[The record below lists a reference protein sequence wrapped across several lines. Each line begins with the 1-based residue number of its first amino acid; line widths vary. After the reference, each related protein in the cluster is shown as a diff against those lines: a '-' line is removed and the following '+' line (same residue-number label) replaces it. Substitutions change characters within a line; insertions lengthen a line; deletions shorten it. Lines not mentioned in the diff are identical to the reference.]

1 MCLSVVNLWGLIV
14 NLLALNELSLLK
26 TALSVEYSNYLTL
39 TAESSVTHIQVR
51 RVLNIYAA
59 YCYLV
64 KQGNYSALEILNDSS
79 SLNSHF
85 QSLIGFLYD
94 NDDLTI
100 SKRYVLSNELKKLF
114 RYIAQEKHLTL
125 NEVKLSNRKIT
136 EDASSCLAQF
146 QKLNMDKTKA
156 DYLDGWQVISK
167 EGKEHEAY
175 LDVLYVH
182 FGEAFT
188 NKVYI
193 ALKNYA
199 FTHKS
204 SSLSQALCN
213 LRKLFSGF
221 STVYNDR
228 DGLAIEAL
236 LSRNHVQLFFHK
248 VFKVLFVR
256 SQAAQHCPKSFHTQW
271 RNIVNHYTECYISTG
286 VFAEPHK
293 PFIVPDWKDPK
304 DAAPIFSIGGNAT
317 QPENLRWFANIPL
330 RVKDEEA
337 VSIIQQRVN
346 RDMAHIKHVC
356 LLKFEEL
363 LERED
368 RNKAFQSTGLV
379 KPLSGTLGN
388 TQYNN
393 FVGAGKLDNT
403 VATFYAHGIGAKDT
417 NYPSF
422 LGFVGNVSQLNTELN
437 LPTKSTLNVL
447 LTLLV
452 LEHPLITPSWLS
464 KWDLFDVNGNMVGY
478 KQVGNQHIAVSYK
491 WRKGAT
497 NAQQEV
503 VLNELSKSIV
513 ELLIQHTHMAREYL
527 KQKGGGKWRK
537 MILTATSNKAMH
549 PSDLNGTLHSAN
561 HFYDWLQDKSLF
573 DKSSDITLKD
583 TKAISNIHSLRSI
596 RRHRGFQI
604 YLETRSMD
612 AVAEALGH
620 EKKDAKLLTS
630 YLPKPLMNFFNA
642 RWIRQFQNA
651 ILLEAMKNSV
661 YRLDAVNMSA
671 QYIEEFL
678 SNHGISN
685 IPEHFDH
692 GFFQQTTT
700 DNENSESLAFDQ
712 LTYTISTSLLQLL
725 MAIRFVVESSD
736 DGESFL
742 DIVAHWYQSA
752 VFVLDTLSLGKHSAD
767 DDLMGMLDIATN
779 NKLDTESIK
788 GALLC

>member
-1 MCLSVVNLWGLIV
+1 MNVKT
-14 NLLALNELSLLK
+14 LNELSLLK
-26 TALSVEYSNYLTL
+26 AALSVEYSNYLAL
-39 TAESSVTHIQVR
+39 TAESSLSPNFIQPT
-51 RVLNIYAA
+51 LNLYAA

-79 SLNSHF
+79 SLNAHF
-85 QSLIGFLYD
+85 QSLIGFVYNYD
-94 NDDLTI
+94 DITI
-100 SKRYVLSNELKKLF
+100 KHRYKTCNRLKNF
-114 RYIAQEKHLTL
+114 FCYIAQDKHLTL
-125 NEVKLSNRKIT
+125 DEVKLSGLKIT
-136 EDASSCLAQF
+136 EDVSTCLAQF
-146 QKLNMDKTKA
+146 RELNIDKSKS
-156 DYLDGWQVISK
+156 DYLDGWRVLSK
-167 EGKEHEAY
+167 EGKEHEVH
-175 LDVLYVH
+175 LDTLYVN

-188 NKVYI
+188 NKVHL

-199 FTHKS
+199 FTQKS
-204 SSLSQALCN
+204 SSLTQALGE
-213 LRKLFSGF
+213 LKKLFVGI
-221 STVYNDR
+221 STVYTDQ
-228 DGLAIEAL
+228 DGLTIEAL

-248 VFKVLFVR
+248 LFKVLFVR
-256 SQAAQHCPKSFHTQW
+256 SQAAHNCPKVFHAKW
-271 RNIVNHYTECYISTG
+271 RDTINYYTECFINTG

-293 PFIVPDWKDPK
+293 PFIVPVWKDPK
-304 DAAPIFSIGGNAT
+304 DAAPTFSIGGNAT

-330 RVKDEEA
+330 KIKDEEA
-337 VSIIQQRVN
+337 VSIIQQRVD
-346 RDMAHIKHVC
+346 RDMAHVRHVC

-379 KPLSGTLGN
+379 KPLSGTAG
-388 TQYNN
+388 YEKYKN
-393 FVGAGKLDNT
+393 FVGEDKLDNT
-403 VATFYAHGIGAKDT
+403 VATFYAHGIAAKDT
-417 NYPSF
+417 GYLSF
-422 LGFVGNVSQLNTELN
+422 LGFHGNASQLNTELN

-452 LEHPLITPSWLS
+452 MEHPLITPSWLA

-478 KQVGNQHIAVSYK
+478 KQVGNQHIAVSHK
-491 WRKGAT
+491 SRKGST

-503 VLNELSKSIV
+503 VLNEFSKSIV
-513 ELLIQHTHMAREYL
+513 EFLIQHTRMSREYL
-527 KQKGGGKWRK
+527 KQKGNVNWRK
-537 MILTATSNKAMH
+537 MILTSTTTRVLCPSN
-549 PSDLNGTLHSAN
+549 LNETLHSAN
-561 HFYDWLQDKSLF
+561 DFYDWLQDKSLF

-583 TKAISNIHSLRSI
+583 VQAISDIHSLRSI

-620 EKKDAKLLTS
+620 AKKDANLLTS
-630 YLPKPLMNFFNA
+630 YLPKPLMDFFNA

-651 ILLEAMKNSV
+651 ILLEAMKDSV
-661 YRLDAVNMSA
+661 HRLDAVNMSA
-671 QYIEEFL
+671 QDIEEFL

-692 GFFQQTTT
+692 GFTQQTTT
-700 DNENSESLAFDQ
+700 DSEVSESLGFDQ

-736 DGESFL
+736 DDESFL

-752 VFVLDTLSLGKHSAD
+752 VFVLDTLSSSKHSD
-767 DDLMGMLDIATN
+767 DDLMGMLDTASK
-779 NKLDTESIK
+779 NKLDPDSIK

>member
-1 MCLSVVNLWGLIV
+1 MNVKT
-14 NLLALNELSLLK
+14 LNELSLLK
-26 TALSVEYSNYLTL
+26 TALSVEYSNYLAL
-39 TAESSVTHIQVR
+39 AAESSVTPTSIQPT
-51 RVLNIYAA
+51 LNLYAA

-79 SLNSHF
+79 SLNAHF
-85 QSLIGFLYD
+85 QSLIGFVYNYD
-94 NDDLTI
+94 DTTI
-100 SKRYVLSNELKKLF
+100 KHRYKIGNQLKNLF
-114 RYIAQEKHLTL
+114 CYIAQDKHLTL
-125 NEVKLSNRKIT
+125 DEVKLSSLKIT
-136 EDASSCLAQF
+136 EDVSTCLAQF
-146 QKLNMDKTKA
+146 RELNIDKSKS
-156 DYLDGWQVISK
+156 DYLDGWRVLSK
-167 EGKEHEAY
+167 EGKEHEAH
-175 LDVLYVH
+175 LDTLYVN

-188 NKVYI
+188 NKVHL

-199 FTHKS
+199 FTQKS
-204 SSLSQALCN
+204 SSLTHALKG
-213 LRKLFSGF
+213 LKKLFVGI
-221 STVYNDR
+221 STVYTDR
-228 DGLAIEAL
+228 DGLTIEAL

-256 SQAAQHCPKSFHTQW
+256 SQAADNCPKDFHAKW
-271 RNIVNHYTECYISTG
+271 RNTINYYTECFINTG

-304 DAAPIFSIGGNAT
+304 DAAPTFSIGGNAT

-330 RVKDEEA
+330 KIKDEEA
-337 VSIIQQRVN
+337 VSIIQQRVE
-346 RDMAHIKHVC
+346 RDMAHIRHVC
-356 LLKFEEL
+356 LLKFYEL
-363 LERED
+363 LEREK

-388 TQYNN
+388 REYTN
-393 FVGAGKLDNT
+393 FVGEDKLDNT
-403 VATFYAHGIGAKDT
+403 VATFYAHGIAAKDAS
-417 NYPSF
+417 YLSF
-422 LGFVGNVSQLNTELN
+422 LGFYGNASQLKTELN

-452 LEHPLITPSWLS
+452 IEHPLITPSWLA

-478 KQVGNQHIAVSYK
+478 KQVGNQHIAVSHK
-491 WRKGAT
+491 SRKGST

-503 VLNELSKSIV
+503 VLNEFSKSIV
-513 ELLIQHTHMAREYL
+513 EFLIQHTRMSREYL
-527 KQKGGGKWRK
+527 KQKGNVNWRK
-537 MILTATSNKAMH
+537 MILTATATNVIS
-549 PSDLNGTLHSAN
+549 PSDLNNTLHSAN
-561 HFYDWLQDKSLF
+561 DFYNWLQSETLF
-573 DKSSDITLKD
+573 DKSSDITLED
-583 TKAISNIHSLRSI
+583 AQAISDIHSLRSI

-620 EKKDAKLLTS
+620 EKKDVNLLTS
-630 YLPKPLMNFFNA
+630 YLPKPLMDFFNA

-651 ILLEAMKNSV
+651 ILLEAMKDSV

-671 QYIEEFL
+671 QDIEEFL
-678 SNHGISN
+678 NNHGISN

-692 GFFQQTTT
+692 GFVQKTAT
-700 DNENSESLAFDQ
+700 DNETSESLVFDQ

-736 DGESFL
+736 DEDSFL

-752 VFVLDTLSLGKHSAD
+752 VFVLDTLSSGKHSAD
-767 DDLMGMLDIATN
+767 DDLMGMLDIATK
-779 NKLDTESIK
+779 NKLDTDSIK